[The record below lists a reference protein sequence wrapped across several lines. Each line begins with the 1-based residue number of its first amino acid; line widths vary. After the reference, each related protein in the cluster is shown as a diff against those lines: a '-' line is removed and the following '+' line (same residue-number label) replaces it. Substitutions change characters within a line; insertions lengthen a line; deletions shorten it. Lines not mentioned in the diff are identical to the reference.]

1 MILAF
6 FNAQGLRYVIYFSF
20 FRKTILLASSYMQER
35 FHTASGGMA
44 LTHKLNRYKHGGNSM
59 GSINRVFLMGNLTR
73 NPELR
78 KTTSGLTVSDLGLAV
93 SEKYKNKAG
102 EIIETVC
109 FADVV
114 VWGRQAETC
123 GQYLT
128 KGAPVMVEG
137 RLQLDQWQTDK
148 GEKRSRLRVRA
159 DRVQFLGR
167 AKNADGAGEAAPKS
181 VAVAVEEAETGGTE
195 AMPF

>member
-1 MILAF
+1 
-6 FNAQGLRYVIYFSF
+6 
-20 FRKTILLASSYMQER
+20 
-35 FHTASGGMA
+35 
-44 LTHKLNRYKHGGNSM
+44 M
-59 GSINRVFLMGNLTR
+59 GAMNRVFLMGNLTR

-78 KTTSGLTVSDLGLAV
+78 KTPTGLSVSDLGLAV
-93 SEKYKNKAG
+93 SEKYRNKAG
-102 EIIETVC
+102 EVVESVC
-109 FADVV
+109 FADIV

-167 AKNADGAGEAAPKS
+167 SAKENDARQAMSATVGVEADR
-181 VAVAVEEAETGGTE
+181 EEIPAEGI
-195 AMPF
+195 PF